1 MNLFSGLEKFGFSG
15 NKELDITS
23 DEKTA
28 QKKEKKG
35 TAEVKILEEK
45 DFLLDHKCTCPI
57 CDKTFN
63 TKQIKTGKIKRKEAD
78 EDLRPNFD
86 GVDTVKYDTT
96 VCPYC
101 GYAALNKE
109 FEHLSPT
116 QRRLIREEV
125 TSKYKPGEV
134 KDEETYS
141 YDVAIDRLRLALI
154 CDMAKRAKLSDKAY
168 ICLKIAWLLRGQMKE
183 LPRETD
189 EDKALLKQKKA
200 EYDVFYKQ
208 AYEGFI
214 QAISTEIPP
223 FCGMQT
229 STLEF
234 MLANM
239 AIYFKK
245 YDVASKLVANLLGNP
260 STPSRVKDKSR
271 DLKDKILAVVKEQK
285 AKEASEVQTVKK

>member
-35 TAEVKILEEK
+35 TAEVKTLEEK

-183 LPRETD
+183 LPRVTD

-271 DLKDKILAVVKEQK
+271 DLKDKILVAIKEQK
-285 AKEASEVQTVKK
+285 AKEASEAQTVKK

>member
-28 QKKEKKG
+28 KKKEKKG
-35 TAEVKILEEK
+35 TVEAKTLEEK

-63 TKQIKTGKIKRKEAD
+63 TKQIKTGKIKRKEPD

-86 GVDTVKYDTT
+86 GVDTVKYDAT

-134 KDEETYS
+134 KNEETYS

-189 EDKALLKQKKA
+189 EDKAVLKQKKA
-200 EYDVFYKQ
+200 EYDAFYKQ

-245 YDVASKLVANLLGNP
+245 YDVASKLVANLLGSP

-271 DLKDKILAVVKEQK
+271 DLKDKILGALKEQK
-285 AKEASEVQTVKK
+285 TKAASEAQTVKK

>member
-1 MNLFSGLEKFGFSG
+1 
-15 NKELDITS
+15 
-23 DEKTA
+23 
-28 QKKEKKG
+28 
-35 TAEVKILEEK
+35 
-45 DFLLDHKCTCPI
+45 
-57 CDKTFN
+57 
-63 TKQIKTGKIKRKEAD
+63 
-78 EDLRPNFD
+78 
-86 GVDTVKYDTT
+86 
-96 VCPYC
+96 
-101 GYAALNKE
+101 
-109 FEHLSPT
+109 
-116 QRRLIREEV
+116 
-125 TSKYKPGEV
+125 
-134 KDEETYS
+134 
-141 YDVAIDRLRLALI
+141 
-154 CDMAKRAKLSDKAY
+154 
-168 ICLKIAWLLRGQMKE
+168 MKE